1 MRKRSPLFLY
11 VYFTDSI
18 FHEKKKV
25 NGKLMI
31 F

>member
-11 VYFTDSI
+11 EYCTDSI